1 MWQRLPGRPDAEH
14 ETLQRLELENG
25 SRVISLPGNE
35 KTVRGLASVD
45 LIVIDEAARVDDE
58 LLAATRPMGRGART
72 RFRSAEAL
80 DPTSPRPRPVRRS
93 RLGSDQDRKISG
105 AVWRGGGGLPHG
117 ASLLFAVA
125 LVRAD
130 EPLRLTAVLP
140 GVPAVLA
147 PIHPAGLGDGERAV
161 S

>member
-72 RFRSAEAL
+72 HFPERRGPGPYFTPSATSSPLPARF
-80 DPTSPRPRPVRRS
+80 
-93 RLGSDQDRKISG
+93 
-105 AVWRGGGGLPHG
+105 
-117 ASLLFAVA
+117 
-125 LVRAD
+125 
-130 EPLRLTAVLP
+130 
-140 GVPAVLA
+140 
-147 PIHPAGLGDGERAV
+147 
-161 S
+161 